1 MMKSILEIL
10 SWLCDVDG
18 VKWVE
23 TFSLWG
29 KQPLRKPDVEW
40 SETQPR
46 WGEQN
51 WKEKDTSEEEWIGF
65 GEWVCVEF

>member
-1 MMKSILEIL
+1 MMKSILEIF

-23 TFSLWG
+23 MFSLWG

-40 SETQPR
+40 SET
-46 WGEQN
+46 
-51 WKEKDTSEEEWIGF
+51 
-65 GEWVCVEF
+65 